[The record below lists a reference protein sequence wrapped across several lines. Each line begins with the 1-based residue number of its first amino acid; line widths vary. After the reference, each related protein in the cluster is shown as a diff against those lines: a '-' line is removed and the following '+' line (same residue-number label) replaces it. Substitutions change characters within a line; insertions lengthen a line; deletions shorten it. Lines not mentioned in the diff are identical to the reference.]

1 MSKIDPGTGANIFPG
16 QSIWEIP
23 NIWVVPFPVSNKS
36 ASCELPR
43 GDDLEIQNEGAV
55 SAFYKLGATAAVD
68 SSTAD
73 EELAP
78 GATLRLKVGAN
89 THIACVTRDGATVV
103 TLRGLAP
110 SNEQN

>member
-1 MSKIDPGTGANIFPG
+1 MARIDPATGADIFPDQNIFDVPD
-16 QSIWEIP
+16 
-23 NIWVVPFPVSNKS
+23 VFAVPFPVSNKS
-36 ASCELPR
+36 ASCVLPP

-55 SAFYKLGATAAVD
+55 SVFYKLGATAAVD